1 MTDPF
6 ERRDCRFV
14 VVSRGWLDSVPSF
27 EALPKRGL
35 EVTSSVQAGH
45 LSLSVAANHLTFD
58 AGSLLRLQK
67 RVSGVAYVEPQ
78 ASLPESGGG
87 VALVT
92 SADIRSTCSGCSV
105 QYYDDALGSLLI
117 FDLGSCSSETGVAS
131 LAEGAHDS
139 KFTCE
144 RASLHLSNRYSNQPL
159 FDAPLSSQSEF
170 VSFFIGQNCSGSFA
184 SGLRT
189 TASLQCG
196 LISITCYRDV
206 IDLLTVRTERKNR

>member
-6 ERRDCRFV
+6 ERRDCRFI
-14 VVSRGWLDSVPSF
+14 VVSRGWLTSDPSSK
-27 EALPKRGL
+27 ALHSRCL
-35 EVTSSVQAGH
+35 EVTSSVQAGY
-45 LSLSVAANHLTFD
+45 LSVSVAANHLTVD
-58 AGSLLRLQK
+58 AGSLLHFQK
-67 RVSGVAYVEPQ
+67 RVSGVVYVEPQ
-78 ASLPESGGG
+78 ASLLESSGD
-87 VALVT
+87 VVLVN
-92 SADIRSTCSGCSV
+92 SADLRSTFSGCSV
-105 QYYDDALGSLLI
+105 QFHDDALGSLLI
-117 FDLGSCSSETGVAS
+117 LDLGSCSSETGVAS
-131 LAEGAHDS
+131 LAEGAHES

-170 VSFFIGQNCSGSFA
+170 GSVFIGQNCSGSFA